1 MSQKKR
7 NGLVILLILI
17 AILIVL
23 ALMFFLTFDINSN
36 KIDTN
41 TDTFELNSTPFNFTF
56 STNNGDAK
64 IIPSFSEYIG
74 VIYVEGTIQEKNK
87 YYDHNFLLNTIYKLK
102 KDKKNL
108 GLMVFIDSPG
118 GTVYH
123 SDELYLTLRE
133 YSKAGKPVW
142 AYMGSMACSGG
153 YYIACGAEKIIC
165 NRNCLTGSIGVIA
178 GQSVDLTELMARYG
192 IKMTTITAGKN
203 KNMLN
208 LDSPM
213 TEEHKAIMQSIA
225 DEAYEQFTGIVAGSR
240 GLTLAK
246 TKELADG
253 RIYTAKQAL
262 ENGLVDHIAS
272 FDSALENFKIHLS
285 ENEKDVQ
292 IKYFQQKQN
301 SSFSDFFMEKIKEIQ
316 PKSEFESIKNAVNQI
331 ALPEDLD
338 FPAYYFKH

>member
-1 MSQKKR
+1 MPQKKR
-7 NGLVILLILI
+7 SGLIILLILV
-17 AILIVL
+17 AVFIVL
-23 ALMFFLTFDINSN
+23 SLLFFLTFDKTLTKPDDKFFEFNSN
-36 KIDTN
+36 P
-41 TDTFELNSTPFNFTF
+41 LNFTF
-56 STNNGDAK
+56 STNQNNTEFL
-64 IIPSFSEYIG
+64 PNFSEYIG

-87 YYDHNFLLNTIYKLK
+87 TYDHEFLLNTIYKLK

-123 SDELYLTLRE
+123 SDELYLSLRD
-133 YSKAGKPVW
+133 YSKTGKPVW

-178 GQSVDLTELMARYG
+178 GQSVDLTELMAKYG

-213 TEEHKAIMQSIA
+213 TEEHKEIMQSIA
-225 DEAYEQFTGIVAGSR
+225 DEAYEQFTGIVSGSR

-262 ENGLVDHIAS
+262 ENGLVDHIAT
-272 FDSALENFKIHLS
+272 FDLAMENFITELS
-285 ENEKDVQ
+285 DDKKDVQ
-292 IKYFQQKQN
+292 VKYFQQKQ
-301 SSFSDFFMEKIKEIQ
+301 STTFGDFFMEKIKDFQ

-338 FPAYYFKH
+338 FPAYYFKK

>member
-1 MSQKKR
+1 MPQKKR
-7 NGLVILLILI
+7 SGLIILLILV
-17 AILIVL
+17 AVFIVL
-23 ALMFFLTFDINSN
+23 SLLFFLTFDKTSTKPDDKFFEFNSN
-36 KIDTN
+36 P
-41 TDTFELNSTPFNFTF
+41 LNFTF
-56 STNNGDAK
+56 STNQNNTEFL
-64 IIPSFSEYIG
+64 PNFSEYIG

-87 YYDHNFLLNTIYKLK
+87 TYDHEFLLNTIYKLK

-123 SDELYLTLRE
+123 SDELYLSLRD
-133 YSKAGKPVW
+133 YSKTGKPVW

-178 GQSVDLTELMARYG
+178 GQSVDLTELMAKYG

-213 TEEHKAIMQSIA
+213 TEEHKEIMQSIA
-225 DEAYEQFTGIVAGSR
+225 DEAYEQFTGIVSGSR

-262 ENGLVDHIAS
+262 ENGLVDHIAT
-272 FDSALENFKIHLS
+272 FDLAMENFITELS
-285 ENEKDVQ
+285 DDKKDVQ
-292 IKYFQQKQN
+292 VKYFQQKQ
-301 SSFSDFFMEKIKEIQ
+301 STTFGDFFMEKIKDFQ

-338 FPAYYFKH
+338 FPAYYFKK